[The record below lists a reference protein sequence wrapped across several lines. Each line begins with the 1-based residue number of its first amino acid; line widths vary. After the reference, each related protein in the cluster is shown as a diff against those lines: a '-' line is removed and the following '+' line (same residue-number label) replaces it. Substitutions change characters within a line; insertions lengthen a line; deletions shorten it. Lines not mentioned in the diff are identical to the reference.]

1 MSALAGVLE
10 SVQSAAVAGLPWPEG
25 DPGALHAAA
34 KQAGA
39 AGGLLTDLAGSVAT
53 KASAISGW
61 EGDAAS
67 AFRTAVSN
75 EQQAVRQPV
84 HALQTAAG
92 ALDRLG
98 HVLEAAQTKIV
109 KLAREVTDAEDA
121 ASRAEATAT
130 LAATASAGASAL
142 VDLAGAHPPPALTS
156 TAHDAHGAATA
167 AGRSATAARA
177 HARAVRVHAERTA
190 GQLCADVRREDA
202 ATAGAIDAVGVPY
215 TSGGVCGAPPGGVF
229 AQDVSAR
236 MTVQD
241 WKELAFLRAGIDPTR
256 WRPELGLDANNAIVR
271 SVYARYQELGLS
283 RPEFEWMKLAAV
295 GAPVFYAGFQDL
307 STLRHV
313 AEGARDDPG
322 VKFTNPAA
330 AALGGLG
337 APELKWYETTFLKM
351 QKAIFTDLAWQHE
364 AYALGGVAAIRHAAR
379 TESVNLPLR
388 RSVVQPWEDIGS
400 GDPVRVRNG
409 NFALVKREQGFVIQ
423 GYYDKMFDRHG
434 PEGAAATYGMTYEAR
449 SPLPGG
455 DHYADFSHPRIPLLP
470 DPRGIPVGNIAH
482 YGDRMNWI
490 REDLWPSYQRFLHT
504 PGAVQA
510 NLAMPFDDRV
520 ERFRV
525 VPLGPGG

>member
-39 AGGLLTDLAGSVAT
+39 AGGLLTDLAGSVAA

-142 VDLAGAHPPPALTS
+142 LDLAGAHPAAALTS
-156 TAHDAHGAATA
+156 AAHDAHGAATA

-202 ATAGAIDAVGVPY
+202 ATAGAIDGVGVPY
-215 TSGGVCGAPPGGVF
+215 TSGGVCVAPPGGVF
-229 AQDVSAR
+229 AQDVSTR

-271 SVYARYQELGLS
+271 RVYARYQALGLS

-364 AYALGGVAAIRHAAR
+364 AYALGGVAAIRHAATTDAR
-379 TESVNLPLR
+379 ALR
-388 RSVVQPWEDIGS
+388 PRDLQAWDDIGS
-400 GDPVRVRNG
+400 GSPARVTAG
-409 NFALVKREQGFVIQ
+409 NYALVEREQGPVIQ
-423 GYYDKMFDRHG
+423 PYYDRMFERHG
-434 PEGAAATYGMTYEAR
+434 AEGATVTYGMTYEAR
-449 SPLPGG
+449 SPIPGG
-455 DHYADFSHPRIPLLP
+455 SDYPEFSHPRIPILP
-470 DPRGIPVGNIAH
+470 DPTGIPVGNIAH
-482 YGDRMNWI
+482 HGDRIRWI
-490 REDLWPSYQRFLHT
+490 RDDLWQAHQKFIHR
-504 PGAVQA
+504 PGAIQA
-510 NLAMPFDDRV
+510 ELARPFDERV
-520 ERFRV
+520 APYRHI
-525 VPLGPGG
+525 P